1 MKTGLKKHYHWVIA
15 VIVFL
20 EMIVYGGLI
29 NAIGIY
35 TVPITEEL
43 GVGRGAYTVAGIP
56 YGLFSLVSTLLTG
69 ALLPKLGYKRLT
81 VISLIITAAGYV
93 SIGLAGGLVGHAIG
107 RGFIGLGY
115 GMCFTA
121 GSVWI
126 IKKWFHKH
134 LGLVIGI
141 ISMASGLGGSLMT
154 LILSR
159 LIVAF
164 GWRTAV
170 LIGSLLPIAVSVLYL
185 LVYNA
190 PEDIDLKPYGMG
202 QMSTKQLRKENLW
215 VGHTLKELYRN
226 PLFYIMCF
234 ATLLSN
240 MCVYTTSSVINPHF
254 QDNGYSATAAAN
266 YDSVLMLTLAFF
278 KLLMGWV
285 SDRFGAKPVAILCLS
300 FSAIGQW
307 LLSNV
312 SDPTLSYVAVVLFSI
327 GLCLTTVAIPLIALP
342 LFGTRGSAEINGI
355 IIGMVSL
362 ASLITPPICN
372 FIYDKIGTYSPSFKV
387 AAVLEVFLIGIYF
400 IMFAMASKD
409 RKKELEAQK

>member
-1 MKTGLKKHYHWVIA
+1 MKTGSKKNYHWIIA
-15 VIVFL
+15 AIVFL

-29 NAIGIY
+29 NSIGIY
-35 TVPITEEL
+35 TIPITEDF
-43 GVGRGAYTVAGIP
+43 GVGRGAYTLANIP
-56 YGLFSLVSTLLTG
+56 YGLFSLVSTLLTSI
-69 ALLPKLGYKRLT
+69 LLPKFGYKRLT
-81 VISLIITAAGYV
+81 VASLIITAAGYF
-93 SIGLAGGLVGHAIG
+93 SIGVASGLVGHGIG
-107 RGFIGLGY
+107 RGLIGLGY

-141 ISMASGLGGSLMT
+141 ISMASGLGGSVMS
-154 LILSR
+154 LIFSR

-170 LIGSLLPIAVSVLYL
+170 LIGSILPVATCVLFL
-185 LVYNA
+185 FIYND
-190 PEDIDLKPYGMG
+190 PQDIGLQPYGMG
-202 QMSTKQLRKENLW
+202 QMSAKKIRNETLW
-215 VGHTLKELYRN
+215 TGHTLKELLKH

-240 MCVYTTSSVINPHF
+240 MCVYTTSAVINPHF
-254 QDNGYSATAAAN
+254 QDNGYSQTAAAN
-266 YDSVLMLTLAFF
+266 YDSVLMLTLACF

-285 SDRFGAKPVAILCLS
+285 SDKFGAKPVAILCLT

-307 LLSNV
+307 MLTNV
-312 SDPTLSYVAVVLFSI
+312 SDPTLSYVSVVLFSI

-387 AAVLEVFLIGIYF
+387 AAVLEVVLIGIYF
-400 IMFAMASKD
+400 VMFAMANKD
-409 RKKELEAQK
+409 RKKELEATK

>member
-1 MKTGLKKHYHWVIA
+1 MEYHFQKLA
-15 VIVFL
+15 L
-20 EMIVYGGLI
+20 
-29 NAIGIY
+29 
-35 TVPITEEL
+35 PEL
-43 GVGRGAYTVAGIP
+43 
-56 YGLFSLVSTLLTG
+56 
-69 ALLPKLGYKRLT
+69 
-81 VISLIITAAGYV
+81 
-93 SIGLAGGLVGHAIG
+93 
-107 RGFIGLGY
+107 
-115 GMCFTA
+115 
-121 GSVWI
+121 SVDYP
-126 IKKWFHKH
+126 H
-134 LGLVIGI
+134 
-141 ISMASGLGGSLMT
+141 
-154 LILSR
+154 
-159 LIVAF
+159 
-164 GWRTAV
+164 
-170 LIGSLLPIAVSVLYL
+170 
-185 LVYNA
+185 
-190 PEDIDLKPYGMG
+190 
-202 QMSTKQLRKENLW
+202 QQ
-215 VGHTLKELYRN
+215 
-226 PLFYIMCF
+226 
-234 ATLLSN
+234 
-240 MCVYTTSSVINPHF
+240 VINPHF

-307 LLSNV
+307 MLSNV